1 MNSRVVSVTEFK
13 AKCLALL
20 DEIDHQGGTITV
32 TKRGRPM
39 AMVGPVRKR
48 RLWKSPE
55 GLWAGKV
62 DISEEQLT
70 AGRSELWEALRQ
82 KMGTML

>member
-1 MNSRVVSVTEFK
+1 MNSRVVSATEFK

-48 RLWKSPE
+48 RLWKSSE
-55 GLWAGKV
+55 GIWAGKV
-62 DISEEQLT
+62 HISEEELT
-70 AGRSELWEALRQ
+70 AAKSELWEAFRQ

>member
-1 MNSRVVSVTEFK
+1 MPSRIVSATEFK

-20 DEIDHQGGTITV
+20 DEIGHTGGTITV

-39 AMVGPVRKR
+39 ATVGPVRKR
-48 RLWKSPE
+48 LSPSTE

-62 DISEEQLT
+62 RFPEKLLAADT
-70 AGRSELWEALRQ
+70 TDLWEVSSR
-82 KMGTML
+82 K